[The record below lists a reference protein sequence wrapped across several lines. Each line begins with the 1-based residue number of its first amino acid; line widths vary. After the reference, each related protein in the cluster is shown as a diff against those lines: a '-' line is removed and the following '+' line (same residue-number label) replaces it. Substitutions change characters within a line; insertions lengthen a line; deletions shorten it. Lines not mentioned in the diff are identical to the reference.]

1 MEEDIIITLLGTNP
15 QKPKNRIRFNYSTG
29 TYVTVKLVERMI
41 DHLNIES
48 TSVLKS
54 SEEGK
59 VQLQFEQNARGKM
72 DPQ

>member
-1 MEEDIIITLLGTNP
+1 MDEDIVITLTATNP
-15 QKPKNRIRFNYSTG
+15 QKPKNRSRFNYSTG
-29 TYVTVKLVERMI
+29 TYGTIKLVEKMI

-59 VQLQFEQNARGKM
+59 VQLQFEQNARGKI